1 MRIRHWVISRMLSNS
16 TRRPRTNGVSLQHI
30 TSSVIYICVRVRPGP
45 PSIIIDR
52 LMTLSWASSLRKKQ
66 KRALLATPQVLLT
79 DKRQALRRALED
91 KGLRSVVLF
100 VDLLLRKK
108 RLSEFET
115 IVHEFESL
123 VEKQQ
128 GIRRAQVVSAI
139 PLTGAE
145 LDRLHTKLEEI
156 TGSRIRLASA
166 TDPDLIGGALVRIG
180 NRVIDR
186 SVRTLLEAIEQQ
198 LSETAV

>member
-1 MRIRHWVISRMLSNS
+1 MRDTTVAGRYARALFIVTERREETARALEDLKAMLE
-16 TRRPRTNGVSLQHI
+16 LI
-30 TSSVIYICVRVRPGP
+30 RPGT
-45 PSIIIDR
+45 R
-52 LMTLSWASSLRKKQ
+52 VG
-66 KRALLATPQVLLT
+66 ALLATPQVLLT
-79 DKRQALRRALED
+79 NKRQALRRALED

-139 PLTGAE
+139 PLTGTE
-145 LDRLHTKLEEI
+145 LDRLHTKLEEV
-156 TGSRIRLASA
+156 TGSRIRLASDV
-166 TDPDLIGGALVRIG
+166 DPSLIGGALVRIG
-180 NRVIDR
+180 DRVIDR
-186 SVRTLLEAIEQQ
+186 TVRSLLHAIEDQ
-198 LSETAV
+198 LSEAVV